1 MSSETTAAHHEGEH
15 GEHETMTR
23 KKIWNV
29 FFILLGITCVE
40 FFIALYMVPNGHM
53 SINIA
58 NPVYIIL
65 TLAKAFYI
73 VAYFMHLKFEKLGL
87 QLALTVSFIF
97 ILPTICALKL
107 GDGAGMGSGLK
118 SHLVPTGIIGD
129 SRTG

>member
-1 MSSETTAAHHEGEH
+1 MSSETTAVHHDEHEH
-15 GEHETMTR
+15 GETMSK

-29 FFILLGITCVE
+29 FFILLAITCVE
-40 FFIALYMVPNGHM
+40 FFIALYMVPKGHM

-87 QLALTVSFIF
+87 MLSIIIPVIF
-97 ILPTICALKL
+97 IV
-107 GDGAGMGSGLK
+107 GLILVLTNE
-118 SHLVPTGIIGD
+118 SHYWFDL
-129 SRTG
+129 R